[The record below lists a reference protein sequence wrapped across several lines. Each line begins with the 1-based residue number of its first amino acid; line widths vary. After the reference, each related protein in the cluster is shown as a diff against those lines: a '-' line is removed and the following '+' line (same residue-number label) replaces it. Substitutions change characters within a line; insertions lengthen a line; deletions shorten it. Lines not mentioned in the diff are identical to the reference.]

1 MAIDN
6 DKPAIFIALPSKL
19 NNKLPDNLEPM
30 VNGIE
35 EEQIPFQTMHV
46 ESSDSA
52 VDRAY
57 QAAVA
62 SRLSVGI
69 SFDDQQIVVHYKNL
83 KPNEPLLWFL
93 STIRQISERLVP
105 MLQDW
110 SREYH
115 LRNKDR

>member
-6 DKPAIFIALPSKL
+6 DRPAILIALSDKL
-19 NNKLPDNLEPM
+19 NNKLPGNLEPM
-30 VNGIE
+30 LHGIE
-35 EEQIPFQTMHV
+35 EEQIPFQMIQV
-46 ESSDSA
+46 ADSSSA

-83 KPNEPLLWFL
+83 NPNEPLFVVPIDNP
-93 STIRQISERLVP
+93 TNVRKIGANAARLVKGVP
-105 MLQDW
+105 F
-110 SREYH
+110 
-115 LRNKDR
+115 KK

>member
-83 KPNEPLLWFL
+83 KPNEPLFVVLIDNP
-93 STIRQISERLVP
+93 TNIRKIGANAARLVKGVP
-105 MLQDW
+105 F
-110 SREYH
+110 
-115 LRNKDR
+115 KK

>member
-83 KPNEPLLWFL
+83 KPNEPLFVVPIDNP
-93 STIRQISERLVP
+93 TNIRKIGANAARLVKGVP
-105 MLQDW
+105 F
-110 SREYH
+110 
-115 LRNKDR
+115 KK